1 MVIEE
6 EELERLIQKLTPPT
20 LNWESKQVAVYTFVS
35 KLVMELEQSL
45 KR

>member
-6 EELERLIQKLTPPT
+6 EELGGLIQKLTPPT
-20 LNWESKQVAVYTFVS
+20 LNWESKQEAMYTFVL

-45 KR
+45 KK